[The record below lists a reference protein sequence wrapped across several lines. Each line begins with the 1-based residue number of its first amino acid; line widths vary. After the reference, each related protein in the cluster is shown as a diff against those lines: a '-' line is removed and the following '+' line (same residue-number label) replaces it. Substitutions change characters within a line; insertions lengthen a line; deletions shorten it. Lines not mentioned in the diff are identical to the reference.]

1 MATKLNVKTSG
12 SKQTSSNAAKK
23 NMDYKQVQYVKVLEP
38 FAGQRLDN
46 YLIRTLKNLPK
57 SKIYKIIRKGEVRVN
72 KKRIKPD
79 YNVHS
84 GDIVR
89 IPPLMLQE
97 RNTDISPKAF
107 QNKIED
113 AIIHEDKTLIVIN
126 KPESMAV
133 HGGSGLS
140 FGVIEALRHSRPK
153 EKYLELAHRLDRN
166 TSGCLIIAKKR
177 STLKFLQSQ
186 FIDTGKVIKK
196 YYALVTGIW
205 RKQNSIVD
213 KPLLKNTLKSG
224 ERIVTVNPHG
234 KQAITKYRVI
244 QQTNNYTL
252 IEAYPL
258 TGRTHQIRVHCQ
270 ASGCPILGDD
280 KYNSLASQQ
289 LAKQLNCKRLF
300 LHAHSISFKNIGG
313 ERLHFTAELPQEL
326 QLVLK
331 DSGMLA
337 AIK

>member
-1 MATKLNVKTSG
+1 MATRLSAKATN
-12 SKQTSSNAAKK
+12 SKHSSKP
-23 NMDYKQVQYVKVLEP
+23 DDQEGISYKQVQHITVLEP

-46 YLIRTLKNLPK
+46 HLIRTLKNLPK

-72 KKRIKPD
+72 KKRAKPE
-79 YNVHS
+79 YNIQT
-84 GDIVR
+84 GDIIR

-97 RNTDISPKAF
+97 KTSYVAPKQV

-113 AIIHEDKTLIVIN
+113 AIIHEDKNLIIVN

-140 FGVIEALRHSRPK
+140 FGIIEALRNSRPK
-153 EKYLELAHRLDRN
+153 EKYLELVHRLDRN

-177 STLKFLQSQ
+177 STLKHLQLQ

-196 YYALVTGIW
+196 YYALVAGKWQKNNLT
-205 RKQNSIVD
+205 VD

-224 ERIVTVNPHG
+224 ERLVVVNPHG
-234 KQAITKYRVI
+234 KQATTKYRI
-244 QQTNNYTL
+244 LQQKSDYSL

-258 TGRTHQIRVHCQ
+258 TGRTHQIRVHCLD
-270 ASGCPILGDD
+270 SGCPILGDD
-280 KYNSLASQQ
+280 KYNSLESQQ
-289 LAKQLNCKRLF
+289 IAKQLNCNRLF
-300 LHAHSISFKNIGG
+300 LHAHSISFKNIEG
-313 ERLHFTAELPQEL
+313 ERLHFTAELPYEL

-331 DSGMLA
+331 QADITLVE
-337 AIK
+337 